1 MRREIPEKNIARCEN
16 EKYITRSSK
25 DSPKS
30 LFQKGLIPL
39 GSLYGRKKAAPER
52 QAWAKSK
59 IKLKKKKGRKA
70 KTCG

>member
-1 MRREIPEKNIARCEN
+1 MRCGIPEKNIARCEI
-16 EKYITRSSK
+16 EKYITRSTK

-39 GSLYGRKKAAPER
+39 GPYMAEIAASER

-59 IKLKKKKGRKA
+59 LNQK
-70 KTCG
+70 

>member
-1 MRREIPEKNIARCEN
+1 MCEN
-16 EKYITRSSK
+16 EKYITRSTK

-39 GSLYGRKKAAPER
+39 GLYMAEIAATER

-59 IKLKKKKGRKA
+59 PNQK
-70 KTCG
+70 